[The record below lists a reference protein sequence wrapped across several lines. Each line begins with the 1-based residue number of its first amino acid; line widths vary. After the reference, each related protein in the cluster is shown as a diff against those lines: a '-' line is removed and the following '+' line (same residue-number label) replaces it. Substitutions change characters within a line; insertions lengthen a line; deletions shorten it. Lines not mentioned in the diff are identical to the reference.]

1 MRTFQV
7 RAVPGG
13 WPVTPAWLGAVL
25 RIRRLVLTC
34 SMEPA
39 CVVHA
44 RLEAVL
50 WIRHLVLACSMEQ
63 HARVFTKIRLGF
75 LRAR

>member
-1 MRTFQV
+1 
-7 RAVPGG
+7 
-13 WPVTPAWLGAVL
+13 VL
-25 RIRRLVLTC
+25 WIRHLVLAC
-34 SMEPA
+34 SAELA
-39 CVVHA
+39 CGVHA
-44 RLEAVL
+44 RPEAVL